1 MAVGFRLSASQQFL
15 IPKTSPFSKLFS
27 FSLNIGYSSSL
38 NTSFVLYTP
47 SFLAPDFGAGNLL
60 LLWL

>member
-1 MAVGFRLSASQQFL
+1 M
-15 IPKTSPFSKLFS
+15 IPKTPPFSKLFS